1 MNIRMSETSCRLL
14 NNARTKG
21 VAPDV
26 EDDMQVYGCQIQRGD
41 TVQERIRGGRTYIY
55 SYDCKTREHVH
66 VDRIQFI
73 ALPYRKG
80 FSGIRLCLESAPLIV
95 PIMSYICM
103 CLRHGP
109 EKSFELF

>member
-73 ALPYRKG
+73 DHFCSTTLSKVHYGRAFRVY
-80 FSGIRLCLESAPLIV
+80 AYV
-95 PIMSYICM
+95 
-103 CLRHGP
+103 
-109 EKSFELF
+109 